1 MKKVVSSAPQLGQ
14 TGSFRPSIMP
24 NGKPTPMAM
33 PLSAGP
39 VAGPVM
45 TGADGSQSQQLAQMG
60 IPMVPGMPIPQAG
73 QTITVNMNAPSPH
86 LPMKEWMLR
95 GVVGGLGHVLAFPF
109 LLIRDA
115 VQHSMKLVFKAIG
128 ILLIPTLLMAG
139 CQLRYMVERA
149 NSGEQGAQTV
159 IEQGRHVLRGIGKG
173 ASSDLDA
180 PKAKVKDAT
189 TGAKHGKERAAEAAR

>member
-1 MKKVVSSAPQLGQ
+1 MKKVVSSTPQLGQ

-24 NGKPTPMAM
+24 NGQPVPMAM
-33 PLSAGP
+33 PMPVGP
-39 VAGPVM
+39 VAGPVT

-60 IPMVPGMPIPQAG
+60 IPMVPGMPLPQAG

-95 GVVGGLGHVLAFPF
+95 GVVGGIGHVLAFPF

-115 VQHSMKLVFKAIG
+115 AQHSMKLIFKAIG

-149 NSGEQGAQTV
+149 SSGEQGAQTV
-159 IEQGRHVLRGIGKG
+159 VEQGRHVLRGLGKG

-180 PKAKVKDAT
+180 PKAKDK
-189 TGAKHGKERAAEAAR
+189 GAGHGKERAVDAAR